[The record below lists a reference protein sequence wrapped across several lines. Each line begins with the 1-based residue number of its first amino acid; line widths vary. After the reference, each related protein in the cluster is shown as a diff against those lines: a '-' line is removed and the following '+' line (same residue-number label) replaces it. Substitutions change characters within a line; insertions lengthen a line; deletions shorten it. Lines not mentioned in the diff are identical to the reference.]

1 MTRKEM
7 LSAKPIGFMGVW
19 PYNMYVVGVQTDC
32 DMHDYMLCVE
42 VAPDGTKKPHRY
54 KVRYTNGCGIA
65 YIVHNGRRLHL
76 DDILSLPIR
85 L

>member
-19 PYNMYVVGVQTDC
+19 PYNMYVVGVENGNE
-32 DMHDYMLCVE
+32 DYMLCVE
-42 VAPDGTKKPHRY
+42 IAPDGTKKSHKY
-54 KVRYTNGCGIA
+54 KVRYTNRYGTS

-76 DDILSLPIR
+76 DDILR
-85 L
+85 A

>member
-1 MTRKEM
+1 MTRAEM

-19 PYNMYVVGVQTDC
+19 PYNMYVVGVENGC
-32 DMHDYMLCVE
+32 ILCVE
-42 VAPDGTKKPHRY
+42 VTTDGTKKPHRY
-54 KVRYTNGCGIA
+54 KVRYTNGCGIS

-76 DDILSLPIR
+76 NEILSLPIR